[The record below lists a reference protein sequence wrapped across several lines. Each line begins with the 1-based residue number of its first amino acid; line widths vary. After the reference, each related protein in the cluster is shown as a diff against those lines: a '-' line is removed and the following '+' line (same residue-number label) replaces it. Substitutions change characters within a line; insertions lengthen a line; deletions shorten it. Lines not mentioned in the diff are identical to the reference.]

1 MIKIGKFMV
10 SNPASAEIL
19 AIKAID
25 WLAADHELFGIFLSS
40 SGADISD
47 VKAGAKDL
55 VFLGSVLDFILMD
68 DAWVHDFCE
77 TKCFEFNE
85 PFLARQFLPGGNLPN
100 WT

>member
-68 DAWVHDFCE
+68 DAWVQDFCE

-85 PFLARQFLPGGNLPN
+85 PFLA
-100 WT
+100 

>member
-1 MIKIGKFMV
+1 MI

-25 WLAADHELFGIFLSS
+25 WLATDNELFEMFLGS
-40 SGADISD
+40 SGADIND

-68 DAWVHDFCE
+68 DAWVKDFCVSN
-77 TKCFEFNE
+77 CFEFNE
-85 PFLARQFLPGGNLPN
+85 PFLARQFLPGGDLPN